1 MLQPYTEPLDPDNFR
16 SISYDGRRIIFNYE
30 EDIIMSQPF
39 QLIVHNGSAIPTHI
53 LMNVQ
58 TLNTGTFTLNIEP
71 DNRSIPSEHIQAYIS
86 GLSYDHRSLYITEHE
101 LQRLLELRP
110 ISITT
115 Q

>member
-1 MLQPYTEPLDPDNFR
+1 MLQPYTEPLDPDNFH
-16 SISYDGRRIIFNYE
+16 SVSHDSRRIIFNYE

-39 QLIVHNGSAIPTHI
+39 RLVVHNGSPIPTHI

-58 TLNTGTFTLNIEP
+58 TLSTDTFTLDIEP
-71 DNRSIPSEHIQAYIS
+71 DNRSTPTEHIRTYIS
-86 GLSYDHRSLYITEHE
+86 GLNYDQRTLYITEHE

-110 ISITT
+110 VSITT